1 MKTAKRKQW
10 NLTKYKELL
19 KETNAAVRG
28 DRKNKEVS
36 SDEWY
41 EASRKLIEDNPEL
54 PAFLISLGI
63 KKDAEDKIS
72 DDIAYPSN
80 TSAYKENRIV
90 KGK

>member
-72 DDIAYPSN
+72 DDIAHPSN